1 MNKEKYQEHLKN
13 EHNISS
19 FASNIKEIVY
29 GGTDGIITTF
39 AVVSGFSGANLGSQA
54 LDLTLIT
61 VLIFGLANLI
71 ADGASMGLG
80 SFLSLRSEKKVYEDF
95 YQKELHETEVSLD
108 EEIEETELILYE
120 QGFDKKDSKLLSEIF
135 SKNKRFWI
143 KFMVQHEGGLD
154 DAENTNPSLSATIT
168 FFSFLFFGF
177 IPLIPYVLGSELSF
191 SNLFVYSILSTI
203 LSLAVLGFVR
213 ALVSKSSYIISI
225 FETVILGAVA
235 SFLAY
240 GVGYL
245 FTL

>member
-120 QGFDKKDSKLLSEIF
+120 QGFDKKASK
-135 SKNKRFWI
+135 
-143 KFMVQHEGGLD
+143 
-154 DAENTNPSLSATIT
+154 
-168 FFSFLFFGF
+168 
-177 IPLIPYVLGSELSF
+177 
-191 SNLFVYSILSTI
+191 
-203 LSLAVLGFVR
+203 
-213 ALVSKSSYIISI
+213 
-225 FETVILGAVA
+225 
-235 SFLAY
+235 
-240 GVGYL
+240 
-245 FTL
+245 